1 MIGQGVIDRYTVA
14 WLDQLT
20 GRFGYT
26 DVDCVCHAES
36 NQIDEPLLNLLKQN
50 ADAARAAG
58 QPEPA
63 EFMEK
68 IRDAA
73 RKFLIK

>member
-1 MIGQGVIDRYTVA
+1 VA

-20 GRFGYT
+20 GWCACA
-26 DVDCVCHAES
+26 DVDCDAEC

>member
-1 MIGQGVIDRYTVA
+1 MA

-20 GRFGYT
+20 GRYACA
-26 DVDCVCHAES
+26 DVDCICNAEC

>member
-1 MIGQGVIDRYTVA
+1 MA

-20 GRFGYT
+20 GWCACA
-26 DVDCVCHAES
+26 DVDYDCHAEC

-50 ADAARAAG
+50 AAAARAAG